1 MSVSVHKSPS
11 AGRFLR
17 ALAITAAAVL
27 LLVLLSAAAA
37 QGRITAPV
45 STTYFPVRVTEV
57 LSTEETFYG
66 ADNAMRDLV
75 LTFSA
80 LTEEGEMITATQ
92 TISDGVIMGEVRE
105 VRAGD
110 RVILMNNVPE
120 DEPPNYVMTTFVRT
134 DVLVWLGVIFALLL
148 ILFGRGKG
156 LAALAALALTCAAVF
171 CCFVPAVLSGKN
183 IGLWLCITCIYITV
197 MTLLLIGDTGKKS
210 LAAILGCLGGTL
222 ISAAVMAVTD
232 CFLHMTGHLDE
243 TTVYLLY
250 LDTPAPLDL
259 RALLYAAILIGS
271 LGAVMDVAVDIAAS
285 LHEISV
291 KIKHPTFGELFRSG
305 ITIGRDLIGTM
316 SNTLILAYIGSSL
329 SVVLLIA
336 GGNNAPL
343 FTMLN
348 QERIVF
354 EILQALVGSLGIL
367 SALPLTAALSA
378 LLFRAPAEARDEYA
392 EQLEAVEREERGQ
405 NGTTS
410 EK

>member
-1 MSVSVHKSPS
+1 MLVSFRKSP
-11 AGRFLR
+11 AGGRFLR
-17 ALAITAAAVL
+17 GLAVTFAAVL
-27 LLVLLSAAAA
+27 LLILLSAVAAH
-37 QGRITAPV
+37 GRTSPPAGIH
-45 STTYFPVRVTEV
+45 YFPVRVTEV
-57 LSTEETFYG
+57 LSADETFYG
-66 ADNAMRDLV
+66 SDNTMRDLV

-80 LTEEGEMITATQ
+80 VTEDGSTVIATQ

-105 VRAGD
+105 VSAGD
-110 RVILMNNVPE
+110 RVILMNNAPE
-120 DEPPNYVMTTFVRT
+120 DEAPNYVMTTFVRT
-134 DVLVWLGVIFALLL
+134 DVLVWLGAIFALLL

-156 LAALAALALTCAAVF
+156 LSALVALALTCAAVF
-171 CCFVPAVLSGKN
+171 CCFVPAVLAGKN
-183 IGLWLCITCIYITV
+183 IPLWLFITCIYITV
-197 MTLLLIGDTGKKS
+197 TTLLLIGGAGKKS

-222 ISAAVMAVTD
+222 ISGIVMAVAD

-285 LHEISV
+285 LHEISIKV
-291 KIKHPTFGELFRSG
+291 KHPTFRELFRSG
-305 ITIGRDLIGTM
+305 VTIGRDLMGTM

-329 SVVLLIA
+329 AVVLLIA

-378 LLFRAPAEARDEYA
+378 LLFRVPAEVRDEFA
-392 EQLEAVEREERGQ
+392 EQLEAADRAERAQ
-405 NGTTS
+405 NDPS
-410 EK
+410 AEK

>member
-1 MSVSVHKSPS
+1 MSVSFHRSP
-11 AGRFLR
+11 AGGRFLR
-17 ALAITAAAVL
+17 ALAVTAAAVL
-27 LLVLLSAAAA
+27 LLILLSAVAAH
-37 QGRITAPV
+37 GRISAPV
-45 STTYFPVRVTEV
+45 STTYFPVCVTEV
-57 LSTEETFYG
+57 LSAEETLYG
-66 ADNAMRDLV
+66 SDNAMRDLV

-80 LTEEGEMITATQ
+80 VTEKGETVTATQ

-105 VRAGD
+105 VSVGD
-110 RVILMNNVPE
+110 RVILMNNAPE
-120 DEPPNYVMTTFVRT
+120 DDAPNYVMTTFVRT
-134 DVLVWLGVIFALLL
+134 DVLLWLGVIFALLL

-156 LAALAALALTCAAVF
+156 LAALVALALTCAAVF
-171 CCFVPAVLSGKN
+171 CCFVPAVLAGKN
-183 IGLWLCITCIYITV
+183 IPLWLCITCIYITV
-197 MTLLLIGDTGKKS
+197 ITLLLIGGAGKKS

-222 ISAAVMAVTD
+222 ISAIVMAVTD

-291 KIKHPTFGELFRSG
+291 KVKHPTFRELFRSG
-305 ITIGRDLIGTM
+305 ITIGRDLMGTM

-378 LLFRAPAEARDEYA
+378 LLFRASAEVRDEFA
-392 EQLEAVEREERGQ
+392 EQLEAADRAEKQE
-405 NGTTS
+405 NGRS
-410 EK
+410 DGN